1 MSETVNFSDV
11 GRLPLPGDN
20 VAIATRDL
28 PAGSV
33 VARGNERFAL
43 SHTVLEG
50 HRFVCAPV
58 PAGGNLLSWELPFGV
73 ARVDLQ
79 PGDYVINEKML
90 AELRIRNLD
99 FELPEEPNFT
109 DARHEY
115 ILDEAAFKTGE
126 QVALTESPGT
136 FQGFDRGPAR
146 GSGTRNFIVILGTT
160 ALTGSFAREL
170 AARFKTQAEELPN
183 IDGVVAVAHTEG
195 GTDERPNNCE
205 LVLRTLAGFM
215 THSNVGAILAVDS
228 GPGPIDNDALK
239 EHLDANDHPI
249 GDVPH
254 AFFRHERSRAVDLD
268 RAAEIVADWLPM
280 VNAMERTDRPIAH
293 LKLAMQCGG
302 SDAFSGISGN
312 PLSSEVAREILRHG
326 GSANLAE
333 TTELIGA
340 ENYVLNNVRDIG
352 TARAFLNQIER
363 YERLAQWHGQSAE
376 GNPSGGNLLRGL
388 YNIVVKSI
396 GAAMKK
402 HPDVRLDRVVE
413 YGEQMTDPGYYFM
426 DSAGNDLESIAGQV
440 ACGCNVVHFITGNG
454 SITNFPFV
462 PTVKIV
468 TTSGRYEL
476 LSNDMDIDAGR
487 YLEGESMER
496 LAREAFDYTIE
507 VASGLQSVGEAAG
520 HSQVQLWRE
529 WRQDKDGG
537 VEKVLNAPKP
547 DGRPTAVPEIGS
559 VADIDLSELRFPAWR
574 SGDHIALERVGLIAP
589 TSLCAGQIAQGI
601 VDRLNA
607 APMPPG
613 IDRFAALPHTEGC
626 GTSRGYA
633 EDLFVLTMIG
643 YLRHPAVAR
652 ALLLE
657 HGCEKTHND
666 EFRVNLKKRGI
677 DAANFGWASIQ
688 NDGGIEAVT
697 GRVMDWFQSGSVPNS
712 ALALPERGCVVD
724 QPQQRG
730 RQPRPGTYSD
740 ARGLEVAAAGPE
752 DGTQPRSGAPH
763 KEEVNLN
770 TIRLGIIVREAPPNE
785 AAAGISAALTTI
797 VNAGGS
803 VAIAE
808 NAVIGNASG
817 FASLFEV
824 ARASSPAGSPGVSA
838 RPSEPCGGTPQE
850 PAAGTAALPTL
861 AYGQAIE
868 QPGLH
873 VMETPTRHLLE
884 ITTGLGGTGVD
895 AIVVLGAG
903 IDTPGNPMLPVIP
916 CTWDC
921 DAQLDNTLAI
931 RLRPESGSGTVAR
944 DFLTGLTNALT
955 SWTSGPKPPIAAT
968 DFQMTR
974 GWLGISL

>member
-11 GRLPLPGDN
+11 GRLPLSGDN
-20 VAIATRDL
+20 VAIATCDL

-33 VARGNERFAL
+33 VARGDDRFTL

-50 HRFVCAPV
+50 HRFVCAPI
-58 PAGGNLLSWELPFGV
+58 PTGGDLLSWELPFGV
-73 ARVDLQ
+73 ALVDLQ

-90 AELRIRNLD
+90 VELRIRNLD
-99 FELPEEPNFT
+99 FELPTEPNFK
-109 DARHEY
+109 DAGAEY
-115 ILDEAAFKTGE
+115 HLDEAGFTPGE
-126 QVALTESPGT
+126 QVELLENPGT
-136 FQGFDRGPAR
+136 FQGFDRGAAR
-146 GSGTRNFIVILGTT
+146 GSGTRNYIVVLGTT
-160 ALTGSFAREL
+160 SLTGSFAREL
-170 AARFKTQAEELPN
+170 AARFKAQAEALPN

-195 GTDERPNNCE
+195 GTEERPANFDI
-205 LVLRTLAGFM
+205 VMRTLAGFM

-228 GPGPIDNDALK
+228 GPGPIDNDVLK
-239 EHLDANDHPI
+239 AFLETNDYPI
-249 GDVPH
+249 ADVPH

-268 RAAEIVADWLPM
+268 RAAEIIADWLSL
-280 VNAMERTDRPIAH
+280 VNAMERKDRPIAH

-312 PLSSEVAREILRHG
+312 PLSSEVAKLILRHG

-340 ENYVLNNVRDIG
+340 ENYVLNNVRDLE
-352 TARAFLNQIER
+352 TARAFLGQIER
-363 YERLAQWHGQSAE
+363 YEELARWHGQSAE

-388 YNIVVKSI
+388 YNITVKSI

-413 YGEQMTDPGYYFM
+413 YGEPMNEPGYFFM

-476 LSNDMDIDAGR
+476 LSNEMDIDAGR

-507 VASGLQSVGEAAG
+507 IASGLQSVGEAAG

-529 WRQDKDGG
+529 WRQTDERGL
-537 VEKVLNAPKP
+537 EKVLDAPKP
-547 DGRPTAVPEIGS
+547 DGRPLPIPETAARG
-559 VADIDLSELRFPAWR
+559 ADIDLSAFQFPAWR
-574 SGDHIALERVGLIAP
+574 DGGHIALERIGLIAP
-589 TSLCAGQIAQGI
+589 TSLCAGQIASGI
-601 VDRLNA
+601 AEKLNA

-633 EDLFVLTMIG
+633 EELFVRTMIG
-643 YLRHPAVAR
+643 YLRHRAVAR

-666 EFRVNLKKRGI
+666 EFRVNLKKLGVDQAR
-677 DAANFGWASIQ
+677 FGWASIQ
-688 NDGGIEAVT
+688 NDGGIDAVT
-697 GRVMDWFQSGSVPNS
+697 GRVVDWFRSENASGPGM
-712 ALALPERGCVVD
+712 AIPERGCVED
-724 QPQQRG
+724 QPQQPW
-730 RQPRPGTYSD
+730 RQPKPGSCSGI
-740 ARGLEVAAAGPE
+740 RGAVVAAAGSE
-752 DGTQPRSGAPH
+752 DGTQPRSGAPVH
-763 KEEVNLN
+763 EDADLTEL
-770 TIRLGIIVREAPPNE
+770 RLGIILQSPPSGENAKGIASAI
-785 AAAGISAALTTI
+785 AAIVHAGA
-797 VNAGGS
+797 S
-803 VAIAE
+803 VVIAE
-808 NAVIGNASG
+808 NVVGENATG
-817 FASLFEV
+817 FTALFGDDV
-824 ARASSPAGSPGVSA
+824 AEAG
-838 RPSEPCGGTPQE
+838 
-850 PAAGTAALPTL
+850 PTL
-861 AYGQAIE
+861 SYGQAIE

-873 VMETPTRHLLE
+873 VMETPTRNLLE
-884 ITTGLGGTGVD
+884 IITGLGGTGVD
-895 AIVVLGAG
+895 AIVVLGADG
-903 IDTPGNPMLPVIP
+903 DVPGNPMLPVIP
-916 CTWDC
+916 CSWENAAQANAIQGIALPPKS
-921 DAQLDNTLAI
+921 DAAAI
-931 RLRPESGSGTVAR
+931 AR
-944 DFLTGLTNALT
+944 EFLIGLSANLEE
-955 SWTSGPKPPIAAT
+955 WTSGTRPSLIAP

>member
-1 MSETVNFSDV
+1 MSDTVNFSEV

-28 PAGSV
+28 PAGATV
-33 VARGNERFAL
+33 TRGDDQFKL

-50 HRFVCAPV
+50 HRFACAPI
-58 PAGGNLLSWELPFGV
+58 PAGGDLLSWELPFGI
-73 ARVDLQ
+73 ALVDLR

-90 AELRIRNLD
+90 VELRIRNLD
-99 FELPEEPNFT
+99 FELPAEPNFT
-109 DARHEY
+109 DTGAEY
-115 ILDEAAFKTGE
+115 VLDEAGFTPGE
-126 QVALTESPGT
+126 QVALLKHPGM

-146 GSGTRNFIVILGTT
+146 GSGTRNCIVILGTT
-160 ALTGSFAREL
+160 SLTGSFAREL
-170 AARFKTQAEELPN
+170 AMRFKTREKDFPN

-195 GTDERPNNCE
+195 DTEERPANFDI
-205 LVLRTLAGFM
+205 VLRTLAGFM

-228 GPGPIDNDALK
+228 GPGTIDNDVLK
-239 EHLDANDHPI
+239 AFLEDNDYPLS
-249 GDVPH
+249 DVSH
-254 AFFRHERSRAVDLD
+254 AFFRHERSRATDLD
-268 RAAEIVADWLPM
+268 RAEKIVSAWLPQ
-280 VNAMERTDRPIAH
+280 VDAMERTERPIAH

-312 PLSSEVAREILRHG
+312 PLSSEVAKLILRHG

-340 ENYVLNNVRDIG
+340 ENYVLNNVRDLE
-352 TARAFLNQIER
+352 TARAFLGQIER
-363 YERLAQWHGQSAE
+363 YEELARWHGQSAE

-388 YNIVVKSI
+388 YNITVKSI

-413 YGEQMTDPGYYFM
+413 YGELMNEPGYYFM

-462 PTVKIV
+462 PTIKIV
-468 TTSGRYEL
+468 TTSGRYEM
-476 LSNDMDIDAGR
+476 LSNEMDIDAGR

-507 VASGLQSVGEAAG
+507 IASGLQSVGEAAG
-520 HSQVQLWRE
+520 HSQVQLWRQ
-529 WRQDKDGG
+529 WRQTNGSG
-537 VEKVLNAPKP
+537 AEKVLNAPKP
-547 DGRPTAVPEIGS
+547 DGRPLTIPES
-559 VADIDLSELRFPAWR
+559 DTKESDIDVSAFRYPAWR
-574 SGDHIALERVGLIAP
+574 MENGVALERIGLIAP

-601 VDRLNA
+601 ADKLNA

-643 YLRHPAVAR
+643 YLRHRAVGR

-666 EFRVNLKKRGI
+666 EFRVNLEKLGVEQAR
-677 DAANFGWASIQ
+677 FGWASIQ

-697 GRVMDWFQSGSVPNS
+697 GRVMDWFRNENTSRPGM
-712 ALALPERGCVVD
+712 AIPERGCIED
-724 QPQQRG
+724 QPQQ
-730 RQPRPGTYSD
+730 P
-740 ARGLEVAAAGPE
+740 L
-752 DGTQPRSGAPH
+752 SGAAVH
-763 KEEVNLN
+763 EDADLTEL
-770 TIRLGIIVREAPPNE
+770 RLGIIVREAPSNE
-785 AAAGISAALTTI
+785 PAQGIAKAIATI

-803 VAIAE
+803 VVIAE
-808 NAVIGNASG
+808 NDISGGASG
-817 FASLFEV
+817 FTSLFDV
-824 ARASSPAGSPGVSA
+824 AQAASPAGSPGVPARSA
-838 RPSEPCGGTPQE
+838 EPCGETPQE
-850 PAAGTAALPTL
+850 PAAGTAALRRQVSDRSIAVQPTL

-868 QPGLH
+868 RPGLH

-916 CTWDC
+916 CAWDNQ
-921 DAQLDNTLAI
+921 AQLEDTLAI
-931 RLRPESGSGTVAR
+931 RLSPKPDSETVTREFFAG
-944 DFLTGLTNALT
+944 LTGAL
-955 SWTSGPKPPIAAT
+955 AAWSSAPDRNVAT
-968 DFQMTR
+968 ADFQMTR

>member
-33 VARGNERFAL
+33 VVRGADRFTL

-50 HRFVCAPV
+50 HRFACAPI
-58 PAGGNLLSWELPFGV
+58 AASGDLLSWELPFGV
-73 ARVDLQ
+73 ALVDLQ

-90 AELRIRNLD
+90 VELRIRNLD
-99 FELPEEPNFT
+99 FELPAEPNFT
-109 DARHEY
+109 DTGAEY
-115 ILDEAAFKTGE
+115 VLNEAAFTPGE
-126 QVALTESPGT
+126 QVELLGNPGT

-146 GSGTRNFIVILGTT
+146 GSGTRNYIVVLGTT
-160 ALTGSFAREL
+160 SLTGSFAREL
-170 AARFKTQAEELPN
+170 AARFKAQADDLPN
-183 IDGVVAVAHTEG
+183 LDGVVAVAHTEG
-195 GTDERPNNCE
+195 GTGERPANFDII
-205 LVLRTLAGFM
+205 LRTLAGFM

-228 GPGPIDNDALK
+228 GPGPIDNDVLK
-239 EHLDANDHPI
+239 SFLADNDYPI
-249 GDVPH
+249 ADVPH
-254 AFFRHERSRAVDLD
+254 AFFRHERGRAVDLD
-268 RAAEIVADWLPM
+268 RAAEIVADWLPQ
-280 VNAMERTDRPIAH
+280 VNAMERADRPIAH

-312 PLSSEVAREILRHG
+312 PLSSEVAKEILRHG

-340 ENYVLNNVRDIG
+340 ENYVLNNVRDLE
-352 TARAFLNQIER
+352 TARAFLGQIER
-363 YERLAQWHGQSAE
+363 YEELARWHGQSAE

-388 YNIVVKSI
+388 YNITVKSI

-413 YGEQMTDPGYYFM
+413 YGEPMDEPGYYFM

-476 LSNDMDIDAGR
+476 LSNDMDIDAGC

-529 WRQDKDGG
+529 WRQTDERGL
-537 VEKVLNAPKP
+537 ERVLEAPKP
-547 DGRPTAVPEIGS
+547 DGRPLPVPEAAAKG
-559 VADIDLSELRFPAWR
+559 ADTDLSGFQFPAWR
-574 SGDHIALERVGLIAP
+574 RGDSIALERIGLIAP
-589 TSLCAGQIAQGI
+589 TSLCAGQIASGI
-601 VDRLNA
+601 VDKLNA

-633 EDLFVLTMIG
+633 EELFVLTMIG
-643 YLRHPAVAR
+643 YLRHRAVAR

-666 EFRVNLKKRGI
+666 EFRVNLKKLGVE
-677 DAANFGWASIQ
+677 ASGFGWASIQ
-688 NDGGIEAVT
+688 NDGGIDAVT
-697 GRVMDWFQSGSVPNS
+697 SRVMNWFRSENASKSGDPCAEHGSREPE
-712 ALALPERGCVVD
+712 LTYPERGCVED
-724 QPQQRG
+724 QPQQRW
-730 RQPRPGTYSD
+730 RQPKPGRSSD
-740 ARGLEVAAAGPE
+740 VGGSEVSAAGPD
-752 DGTQPRSGAPH
+752 DGTQPRSGAPVR
-763 KEEVNLN
+763 EEADLSAL
-770 TIRLGIIVREAPPNE
+770 RLGIVIGDAPVRKTASGVSQAI
-785 AAAGISAALTTI
+785 AA
-797 VNAGGS
+797 VVDAGGS
-803 VAIAE
+803 AVIAE
-808 NAVIGNASG
+808 NVAGGTGSG
-817 FASLFEV
+817 FAAIF
-824 ARASSPAGSPGVSA
+824 G
-838 RPSEPCGGTPQE
+838 EPCGGTPNE
-850 PAAGTAALPTL
+850 PAAGTAALRQQVSDHSAAPQPTL
-861 AYGQAIE
+861 AYGQAFE
-868 QPGLH
+868 ESGLH
-873 VMETPTRHLLE
+873 IMETPTRNLLE
-884 ITTGLGGTGVD
+884 IITGLGGTGVD
-895 AIVVLGAG
+895 AIVVLGAEG
-903 IDTPGNPMLPVIP
+903 DAPGNPMLPVFP
-916 CTWDC
+916 CAW
-921 DAQLDNTLAI
+921 
-931 RLRPESGSGTVAR
+931 GSATE
-944 DFLTGLTNALT
+944 FLGDLSRSLK
-955 SWTSGPKPPIAAT
+955 SWTSDPGARMPAP